1 MERKKIGL
9 VLSGGGERGWIQL
22 GALKILEK
30 EKLQYDII
38 VGSSVGG
45 IVGWGMA
52 LGYTV
57 KQLIKKAD
65 QLKENDVKKI
75 SSDPYAIFDPSAAFE
90 KLKKMFGDKKFENL
104 QKRFAVVAVDLQT
117 GDEVVLNSG
126 KIINAIRATTS
137 VPGLFA
143 PVEVDGRLLID
154 GGILNVLPVDVANN
168 MGADVTI
175 AIDVSE
181 FGKRQYTRKTG
192 NISALSKRLIGT
204 TKNPYI
210 AALLKRSFLF
220 ESLYQSARI
229 MASRIREEKLAR
241 SPPNVLIEAYH
252 PPLDSFGLAVDDKK
266 HRKKLMDIGEEVA
279 TKQLEKIKSVIETA
293 NTGY

>member
-22 GALKILEK
+22 GALKVLEK
-30 EKLQYDII
+30 EKVPYDII
-38 VGSSVGG
+38 VGASIGG
-45 IVGWGMA
+45 VVGWGVA
-52 LGYTV
+52 SGYTV
-57 KQLIKKAD
+57 NQLIKKAD
-65 QLKENDVKKI
+65 TLKENDVKKI
-75 SSDPYAIFDPSAAFE
+75 SNDPYAIFDPSSAFE
-90 KLKKMFGDKKFENL
+90 KLKKMFGDKKFESL
-104 QKRFAVVAVDLQT
+104 SKKFAVIAVDLQT
-117 GDEVVLNSG
+117 GEEVILDSG

-143 PVEVDGRLLID
+143 PVKVDGRLLID
-154 GGILNVLPVDVANN
+154 GGILNVLPVDVANS
-168 MGADVTI
+168 MVAAVTI

-181 FGKRQYTRKTG
+181 FGKRQYTQKPG
-192 NISALSKRLIGT
+192 KLGELSKRLIGT
-204 TKNPYI
+204 TRNPYL

-241 SPPNVLIEAYH
+241 SPPTVLIEAYY

-266 HRKKLMDIGEEVA
+266 HKKKLMELGEEVA
-279 TKQLEKIKSVIETA
+279 TKQLEKVRVAVETA
-293 NTGY
+293 KSGY